1 MEFTIREYTE
11 YREEEILRLYESVGW
26 TNYTDSPDMLRNAY
40 AHSLKTLGAYDGE
53 TLLGVIRVVGDGYS
67 IVVIQD
73 ILVFPEYQRK
83 GVGSALISKILAL
96 YQDVYQ
102 KSLLTD
108 DTERTIQFYKSVG
121 FAMDTDIGCRAFLK
135 VY

>member
-11 YREEEILRLYESVGW
+11 YREAEILRLYESVGW
-26 TNYTDSPDMLRNAY
+26 TNYTGNPGMLKNAY

-53 TLLGVIRVVGDGYS
+53 TLLGVIRAVGDGYS

-83 GVGSALISKILAL
+83 GIGSALISKLLAL
-96 YQDVYQ
+96 YQ
-102 KSLLTD
+102 KMLLTD
-108 DTERTIQFYKSVG
+108 DTERTIQFYKSAG

>member
-1 MEFTIREYTE
+1 MEISIREYTE
-11 YREEEILRLYESVGW
+11 YREEEILRLYGSVGW
-26 TNYTDSPDMLRNAY
+26 TNYTSSPGMLKNAY

-53 TLLGVIRVVGDGYS
+53 TLLGVIRAVGDGYS
-67 IVVIQD
+67 SVVIQD

-83 GVGSALISKILAL
+83 GVGSALISEILAL
-96 YQDVYQ
+96 YQGVYQ

-108 DTERTIQFYKSVG
+108 DTEKTIQFYKSAG
-121 FAMDTDIGCRAFLK
+121 FSLDTDIGCRAFLK

>member
-11 YREEEILRLYESVGW
+11 YREAEILRLYESVGW
-26 TNYTDSPDMLRNAY
+26 TNYTGNPGMLKNAY

-53 TLLGVIRVVGDGYS
+53 TLLGVIRAVGDGYS

-73 ILVFPEYQRK
+73 ILVFPDYQRK
-83 GVGSALISKILAL
+83 GIGSALISKLLAL
-96 YQDVYQ
+96 YQNVYQ
-102 KSLLTD
+102 KMLLTD
-108 DTERTIQFYKSVG
+108 DTERTIQFYKSAG